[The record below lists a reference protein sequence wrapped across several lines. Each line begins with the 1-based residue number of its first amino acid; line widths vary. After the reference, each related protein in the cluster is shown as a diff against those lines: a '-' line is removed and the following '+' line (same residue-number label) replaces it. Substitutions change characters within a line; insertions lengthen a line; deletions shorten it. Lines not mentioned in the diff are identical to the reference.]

1 MYIYIYI
8 HVNMYIEY
16 IYIYIYIYP
25 PQKNIGFIKN
35 LERPLRVESRLGRS
49 RRRQGSLS
57 ALIAGLGT
65 TNLLWLPPVASNVNQ
80 AW

>member
-1 MYIYIYI
+1 
-8 HVNMYIEY
+8 MYIE
-16 IYIYIYIYP
+16 YIYIYP